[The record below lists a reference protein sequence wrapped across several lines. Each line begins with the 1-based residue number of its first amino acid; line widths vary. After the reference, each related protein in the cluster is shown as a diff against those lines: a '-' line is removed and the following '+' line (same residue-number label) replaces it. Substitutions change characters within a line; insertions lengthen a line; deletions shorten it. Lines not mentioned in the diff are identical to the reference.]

1 MSIKN
6 LTIINLILIIAVA
19 ILFYL
24 QLSSSNVGPLSNE
37 TNTTNDTINAD
48 ALIEEFSSP
57 LNDSISAYDF
67 SNLKVAFVNSDT
79 VSTHYLFAKDVQQS
93 LLKKQKSAK
102 NQVKNKYNEYQRMV
116 DDYQQSAKIMGQS
129 EAEEK
134 AQRIGL
140 LENEIMQLEQALN
153 QKLSTEELQVTTK
166 YVTQTSVYMQ
176 KIGKKLGYDY
186 VLSYRLGGEM
196 LYANPKLDITNQV
209 IIMLNDEYK
218 SNK

>member
-1 MSIKN
+1 MNIKN

-24 QLSSSNVGPLSNE
+24 QLVSSNGNPIVNE
-37 TNTTNDTINAD
+37 INTANDSINSTV
-48 ALIEEFSSP
+48 LNEEFISP
-57 LNDSISAYDF
+57 LNESISNYDF

-79 VSTHYLFAKDVQQS
+79 VSIHYLFAKDVQKS
-93 LLKKQKSAK
+93 LLKKQNSAK
-102 NQVKNKYNEYQRMV
+102 SQVKNKYNEYQRMV

-134 AQRIGL
+134 AQKIGI

-153 QKLSTEELQVTTK
+153 QKLSNEELQVTTK
-166 YVTQTSVYMQ
+166 YVTKTNVYMQ

-209 IIMLNDEYK
+209 ILMLNDEYK

>member
-24 QLSSSNVGPLSNE
+24 QLSSSNDGPLNTE
-37 TNTTNDTINAD
+37 TNTTNDTINTAV
-48 ALIEEFSSP
+48 LSEKFSTT
-57 LNDSISAYDF
+57 LNDSISTFDF

-93 LLKKQKSAK
+93 LLKKQNSAK
-102 NQVKNKYNEYQRMV
+102 NQVKNKYNEYQIMV

-140 LENEIMQLEQALN
+140 LENEIMQLEQTLN

-166 YVTQTSVYMQ
+166 YVTQTNVYMQ
-176 KIGKKLGYDY
+176 KIGGKLGYDY

>member
-1 MSIKN
+1 MSSKN

-24 QLSSSNVGPLSNE
+24 QLSSSNGKAISKE
-37 TNTTNDTINAD
+37 TSTINDTLNHEV
-48 ALIEEFSSP
+48 LNEEFSSS
-57 LNDSISAYDF
+57 LNDSISTYDF

-79 VSTHYLFAKDVQQS
+79 VSTHYLFAKDVQKS
-93 LLKKQKSAK
+93 LLKKQNSAK

-140 LENEIMQLEQALN
+140 LENEIMQLEQSLN

-166 YVTQTSVYMQ
+166 YVTQTNVYMQ

-196 LYANPKLDITNQV
+196 LYANPNLDITNEV
-209 IIMLNDEYK
+209 IKLLNDEYK